1 MKSFQPFPPL
11 ALILVGLVAVTTSAS
26 AQSGKTTQATSSFVS
41 GGAKITLSRYEPCGD
56 GKRPA
61 IVLVHGLQ
69 SVESSK
75 SALDTICRAYAARG
89 YGVYL
94 IHYFERT
101 KTSEKEIAPLLAKF
115 KNFLADDNKPRD
127 EAICKTYS
135 AWLDTL
141 RDGLAHIR
149 AQPSVDQERVALV
162 GISLGG
168 FMSLTLAAEEKLQIA
183 AVVSHF
189 GGMPRDV
196 AARVKKMPPMQ
207 VIHGDKDLVVPPSEA
222 HAVAKLAKAKSFSL
236 EMHIFANAGHV
247 FTGPNG
253 EFQLLD
259 ALRADLE
266 TARFLGEHLKQVR
279 QAQR

>member
-1 MKSFQPFPPL
+1 MKSFQRVPHL
-11 ALILVGLVAVTTSAS
+11 ALILLGLVVVTSSAS
-26 AQSGKTTQATSSFVS
+26 AQSGTTTQSTTTFHS
-41 GGAKITLSRYEPCGD
+41 GGAKITLSRYEPCGE
-56 GKRPA
+56 GKHPA

-89 YGVYL
+89 YAVFL

-127 EAICKTYS
+127 EATCKIYS
-135 AWLDTL
+135 TWLDTL
-141 RDGLAHIR
+141 RDGLTHIR
-149 AQPSVDQERVALV
+149 VQPNVDRERVALV
-162 GISLGG
+162 GLSLGG
-168 FMSLTLAAEEKLQIA
+168 FMSMTLATEENLQIA

-196 AARVKKMPPMQ
+196 GARVKKMPPMQ
-207 VIHGDKDLVVPPSEA
+207 VIHGDKDLVVPVSEA
-222 HAVAKLAKAKSFSL
+222 HSLEKLAKAKSFSL
-236 EMHIFANAGHV
+236 ELHIFANAGHV
-247 FTGPNG
+247 FTGPSG

-259 ALRADLE
+259 AIRADLE